1 MSRPEHTAAA
11 EKFYSKGEA
20 ARYDDS
26 ARMQATQRS
35 LADRALQ
42 LLDLPP
48 SVPQFLLDAGCGTGY
63 SGRPLEKA
71 GHSWIGTDIS
81 MNMLRNAVAS
91 SAGRRSGR
99 AQVVCGDLGAGFAFR
114 RGLFDGCVSI
124 SAVQWLCHASR
135 PEHDPP
141 RRVRK
146 FFAALRAVLCG
157 GARAILQLYP
167 EQPAHMEMLR
177 DAALAA
183 GFGGGLV
190 VDYPWSERSKKL
202 FLVLIAPSRLATNAP
217 TAGPVA
223 PRGKGKGKQ
232 KGGSGKQQ
240 RDSGG
245 GGIRV
250 VPVAQPRADK
260 LFGKVAQPLPRH
272 YNGQGVAQPSDYVP
286 LSDADFV
293 ATFEALWQAHVEFG
307 TTKSHKKLLGK
318 KRKRVEPEG
327 GAAAAALAAVAA
339 DAPMKGEK
347 KKKKKPA
354 QTGTSAPPAPPPVV
368 ASKGRWESTMA
379 ARLLGGG

>member
-11 EKFYSKGEA
+11 ERFYSKGEA

-48 SVPQFLLDAGCGTGY
+48 RIPQLLLDAGCGTGY

-81 MNMLRNAVAS
+81 MNMLHNAVAS
-91 SAGRRSGR
+91 SSGRRSGK
-99 AQVVCGDLGAGFAFR
+99 AKVVSGDLGAGFAFR
-114 RGLFDGCVSI
+114 GDLFDGCISI
-124 SAVQWLCHASR
+124 SAVQWLCHATR

-146 FFAALRAVLCG
+146 FFFALREVLCG

-167 EQPAHMEMLR
+167 EQPAHMKMLR

-202 FLVLIAPSRLATNAP
+202 FLVLIK
-217 TAGPVA
+217 
-223 PRGKGKGKQ
+223 GKGKG
-232 KGGSGKQQ
+232 
-240 RDSGG
+240 
-245 GGIRV
+245 
-250 VPVAQPRADK
+250 VPQPRADK
-260 LFGKVAQPLPRH
+260 LFGKVAQPLRRH

-286 LSDADFV
+286 LSDKHFLAM
-293 ATFEALWQAHVEFG
+293 FEALWQAHVAFG
-307 TTKSHKKLLGK
+307 GWKKKPKK
-318 KRKRVEPEG
+318 KRKREE
-327 GAAAAALAAVAA
+327 AAAPPSHGAMAK
-339 DAPMKGEK
+339 PKKMKEK
-347 KKKKKPA
+347 KEKKEKAVIPN
-354 QTGTSAPPAPPPVV
+354 T
-368 ASKGRWESTMA
+368 GRWESTLA
-379 ARLLGGG
+379 ARLLGGP